1 MFSKL
6 DVNCRFWQIPL
17 ADSSRR
23 YLTTFI
29 TPYGG
34 FCFNK
39 LPFGISSAP
48 DHFQRKM
55 SEILEGQEGF
65 LYHVDDVLVFAFT
78 QQEHDARLCTA
89 LAKIQAAV
97 LTLNEEKCEF
107 NKERVTFLGHV
118 IDTNGILADP
128 QKTSAIL
135 KACSHL
141 MRITMRIDHA

>member
-1 MFSKL
+1 
-6 DVNCRFWQIPL
+6 
-17 ADSSRR
+17 
-23 YLTTFI
+23 
-29 TPYGG
+29 
-34 FCFNK
+34 
-39 LPFGISSAP
+39 
-48 DHFQRKM
+48 M

-65 LYHVDDVLVFAFT
+65 LCHVDNVLVFASI